1 METNIRKT
9 AEFLGSRR
17 FFGATVLLFAIETF
31 WLAITSR
38 FPMAFDEAYHL
49 GLIQFFSH
57 RWNPLVNSQPP
68 GTYKYGAIVH
78 DPSWLYHYL
87 MSFPYRFIG
96 LFTHDIVALVISM
109 RLIDV
114 ALMVVNLFIL
124 KKLLRLIGLSSALTN
139 LVLVVFAF
147 TPMVTVLS
155 AQISYDDLMI
165 PLTTLSLYVTVLLVR
180 ELNERHLDVRRFL
193 SLVCL
198 CLLTSL
204 VKFTFIPI
212 MIGIFIVV
220 AWKIVAYRFA
230 VRAHPLRQA
239 VADFNKSKLYL
250 RIAVLAATALSVFLF
265 SWFYGANAIRY
276 HSPVPEC
283 DQVIGKEACLQNYS
297 WNISYHT
304 RQYFQAHPG
313 SGLHLSVVQF
323 TMVHWA
329 FYMSEQLYGGI
340 IPIEGLTYMSAPLFS
355 LVIMF
360 FAAAV
365 VCLFI
370 NFKEIIKKYPEL
382 MTLFFI
388 SLVYMIFLWSDNYL
402 GFRQSGQPSAINGRY
417 LVPVLAYLYAVFGIS
432 VNRVLRRT
440 NRSGAASLGLA
451 IMIIVIFIVFG
462 GFSQYVNDIT
472 PGYGRLSATN
482 KFELKSS
489 GQ

>member
-1 METNIRKT
+1 MRKMT
-9 AEFLGSRR
+9 ELIGSRR
-17 FFGATVLLFAIETF
+17 FFGATIVLFAIETF

-57 RWNPLVNSQPP
+57 RWNPLVTSQPP
-68 GTYKYGAIVH
+68 STYKYGAIVH

-87 MSFPYRFIG
+87 MSFPYRFIE
-96 LFTHDIVALVISM
+96 LFTHNIVVLVIGM

-114 ALMVVNLFIL
+114 ALMIVNLFIL
-124 KKLLRLIGLSSALTN
+124 RKLLQLIGLSGSLAN

-165 PLTTLSLYVTVLLVR
+165 PLTTLSLYVTILLVR
-180 ELNERHLDVRRFL
+180 ELNEKRFNVRRILF
-193 SLVCL
+193 LVCL
-198 CLLTSL
+198 CLLASL

-220 AWKIVAYRFA
+220 AWKVVAYWFEDRTRLLKQ
-230 VRAHPLRQA
+230 V
-239 VADFNKSKLYL
+239 VTDFNKSSLYL
-250 RIAVLAATALSVFLF
+250 RITILMAAALSVFLF
-265 SWFYGANAIRY
+265 SWFYGANTIRY
-276 HSPVPEC
+276 HTPVPEC
-283 DQVIGKEACLQNYS
+283 SQVISKEACLQNYS

-313 SGLHLSVVQF
+313 SAMHMTITQF
-323 TMVHWA
+323 TLIHWA

-340 IPIEGLTYMSAPLFS
+340 IPIEGLTYMSAPLFA

-370 NFKEIIKKYPEL
+370 NLKEIIKKYPQL
-382 MTLFFI
+382 MTLLII
-388 SLVYMIFLWSDNYL
+388 SSVYIIFLWVDNYL
-402 GFRQSGQPSAINGRY
+402 NFRQSGQPSAINGRY

-432 VNRVLRRT
+432 VSRLLRRT
-440 NRSGAASLGLA
+440 NSSGVASFALA
-451 IMIIVIFIVFG
+451 VMIIVIFIVFG

-472 PGYGRLSATN
+472 PSYGRLSGTN
-482 KFELKSS
+482 KFVLKSF